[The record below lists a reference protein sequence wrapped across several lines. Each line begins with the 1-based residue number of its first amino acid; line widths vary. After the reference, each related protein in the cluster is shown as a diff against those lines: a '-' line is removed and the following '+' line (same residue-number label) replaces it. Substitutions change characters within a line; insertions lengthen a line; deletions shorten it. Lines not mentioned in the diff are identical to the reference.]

1 MINVEGQSRTAPLTE
16 STRCLYVY
24 GLIDRP
30 ILPEMLVGATRGSE
44 LSTTAVGR
52 VAAVHTEADPHEF
65 DGLAAEVVEG
75 SRLAGLARHHDEV
88 VTALALAGPVL
99 PMRLGTL
106 VPDEESLARL
116 LRNAHA
122 AIADALERVRG
133 RAEWEL
139 RVARPADG
147 GREPGA
153 AAQPR
158 GSGMAY
164 LQSRRAARDRGAAVD
179 AAVQALDEAL
189 SFWADAAAGS
199 PMAHPPAAR
208 VYLVDD
214 SAHPDFAVAGRQGI
228 AELAA
233 LGCAAELRGPRPPYS
248 FADVQLGGVDHE

>member
-1 MINVEGQSRTAPLTE
+1 VINPQGQTRAAPLAE

-24 GLIDRP
+24 GLIDRVVSA
-30 ILPEMLVGATRGSE
+30 EMLFGATRGTE
-44 LSTTAVGR
+44 LTTTAVGR
-52 VAAVHTEADPHEF
+52 VAAVHTDADPREF
-65 DGLAAEVVEG
+65 DGLAAEVREG
-75 SRLAGLARHHDEV
+75 SRLAELARHHDEV

-106 VPDEESLARL
+106 VPDEQLLARL
-116 LRNAHA
+116 LEDAHT
-122 AIADALERVRG
+122 AIVDGLERVRG

-158 GSGMAY
+158 GSGTAY
-164 LQSRRAARDRGAAVD
+164 LQSRRAARDRGAAAD

-199 PMAHPPAAR
+199 PMAHPPVAR
-208 VYLVDD
+208 VYLVGD
-214 SAHPDFAVAGRQGI
+214 SAHPDFLAAGRQGI

-233 LGCAAELRGPRPPYS
+233 LGCTAELRGPRPAYS
-248 FADVQLGGVDHE
+248 FADVQLGGAEDD